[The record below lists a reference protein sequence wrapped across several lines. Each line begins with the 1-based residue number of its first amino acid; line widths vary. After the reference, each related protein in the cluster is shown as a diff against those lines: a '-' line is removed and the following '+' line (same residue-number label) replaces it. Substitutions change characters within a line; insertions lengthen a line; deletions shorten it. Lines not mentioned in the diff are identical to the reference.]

1 MKQIYTNRTNSIDP
15 MNFNQMNESQQ
26 EQSFRGY
33 QIPQIT
39 DQTGFQVSDSRQ
51 VIEKIKN
58 MPPEE
63 QQEVTIEAVHFEGW
77 RVSHVKLTTGD
88 IVPVETAIALAKN
101 KMLNSYTTGATMHGK
116 RTLRSKPSADGK
128 GIYELPNSTDG

>member
-1 MKQIYTNRTNSIDP
+1 MEKIYTNRTNPIDP
-15 MNFNQMNESQQ
+15 MNFNQMNQMNESQQ

-39 DQTGFQVSDSRQ
+39 DQTGFQVSDNRQ

-63 QQEVTIEAVHFEGW
+63 RQKVTIEAVHFEGW

-88 IVPVETAIALAKN
+88 IVSVETAIALAKN
-101 KMLNSYTTGATMHGK
+101 NMLNDYTTGATMHGK

-128 GIYELPNSTDG
+128 GIYELPRF

>member
-1 MKQIYTNRTNSIDP
+1 MEQIYTNKTNPIDP
-15 MNFNQMNESQQ
+15 MNFNQMNGSQQ

-101 KMLNSYTTGATMHGK
+101 NMLNGYTTGATMHGK
-116 RTLRSKPSADGK
+116 RTLRSKPSTDGK
-128 GIYELPNSTDG
+128 GIYELPRF